1 MTKDDINSRF
11 KTFYDIKQG
20 AIEAAVKQLLHA
32 IGTQPVY
39 MVDNDDIAYIASLG
53 ENHVLDEIGAK
64 TCVPYYGDD
73 GVVCYERRE
82 CQYGEC
88 M

>member
-1 MTKDDINSRF
+1 MTKEDINSRF
-11 KTFYDIKQG
+11 KAFYDTKQG

-32 IGTQPVY
+32 IGTNP
-39 MVDNDDIAYIASLG
+39 MDRIDNEDITYIASLV

-73 GVVCYERRE
+73 GVACYERRE